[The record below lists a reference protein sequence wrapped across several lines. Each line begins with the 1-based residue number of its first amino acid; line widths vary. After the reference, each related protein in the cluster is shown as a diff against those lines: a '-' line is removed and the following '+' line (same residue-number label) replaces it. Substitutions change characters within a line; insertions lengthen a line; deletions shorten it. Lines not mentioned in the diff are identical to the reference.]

1 MDCKASLT
9 TICTRGNREGGRE
22 GGSKKGKAVTRKDYH
37 KEKEGCRKFERDDG
51 IRLKEI
57 RVKNRVMMCLCR
69 KNLCN
74 LFFDRWISG
83 VEG

>member
-9 TICTRGNREGGRE
+9 TICTRGNRERE
-22 GGSKKGKAVTRKDYH
+22 GGSKKAKSVTRKDYH
-37 KEKEGCRKFERDDG
+37 KEKDGCREFERDDG

-69 KNLCN
+69 KKPMQ
-74 LFFDRWISG
+74 FIF
-83 VEG
+83 